1 MSLDEFNMAKKLD
14 EFTKT
19 EEPDD
24 FTKAEEQGKFTK
36 TKELDEFTK
45 AKELDNNDSKGNS
58 NGTTN
63 LYAENLDNRCWP
75 SLPPVGKGQA
85 AEGGAS
91 FQVNQ
96 SPNTCTTST

>member
-19 EEPDD
+19 KEPDD

-36 TKELDEFTK
+36 TKELDEFT
-45 AKELDNNDSKGNS
+45 NNNSNGNN

-63 LYAENLDNRCWP
+63 LYAKNLDDHCWP

-96 SPNTCTTST
+96 SPNTCITST